1 MFFETTYV
9 PSPQLSAVSADD
21 EPTECSLAPE
31 VPLPPP
37 ETAEDPPLDAPVNHL
52 VFVIHGIGQQTEQYG
67 HFYENIES
75 LQETT
80 RQILQAKVPDHN
92 VRIELVP
99 IEWHKHIH
107 DQVDPILNRITLK
120 SIPTVRLIENDYLAD
135 VLFYF
140 SKDRGQKIIDNVIH
154 LFNTSYQNFLE
165 KHPDFNGEIVILGYS
180 LGGVIVYDILSH
192 QRTPEPEEE
201 EAYSKLDIVYSK
213 LVFKPTYFFGL
224 GSPLGAV
231 MTFRGQCP
239 KKYHPDHDIIFENVF
254 HPFDPLAY
262 RFEPLLNEY
271 YTDQPAVLVDRSI
284 PIGPSFSFP
293 SMSSLPGINFLSL
306 FSWRMPSSGSN
317 PDPSTLVTA
326 ASVVAQEGKR
336 SDEEAIEAARK
347 RDNDGNGTY
356 TEPNG
361 IMSSVNSFL
370 QYFAKSKGPNGDD
383 NKGDQDPNG
392 GIIGWDPLREQTR
405 EQLLALRDDLD
416 KKLNDC
422 TNDDNIH
429 KAEDEDSS
437 LNSTNTGSRRPSL
450 KLRSKTFASPLDIP
464 TCVESPTSLLSRS
477 FISPLGSPV
486 EDPFS
491 GSGQSFSARSNSKR
505 HHLVEVLGIDG
516 VRLDTLERAK
526 ANFNKH
532 PKHEEGDKPPK
543 ESLNTQAKED
553 ESKKDTKDKE
563 DEEFEHDIK
572 INVSEYK
579 EEPPAKKTAAECK
592 PVNQDPSDSMKVKPK
607 NTTEPDDK
615 SIRSDNVWNDLNKEI
630 HEPGPA
636 ITSPGE
642 SKGEVALD
650 ATVPKDGDASTSTS
664 IKENAKKSE
673 AEQAEEDLEAERQFE
688 LKKLPGAR
696 RIDHVLQPESFMSMI
711 ANEYLVGMRAHFSY
725 WTNKDLLWHIV
736 RRLENLDDT
745 VLNENSPK
753 VGPEKPK
760 A

>member
-1 MFFETTYV
+1 MNAFFFLFFSFLLTLSLSPYSLVLSFLDLFMFFETTYV

-21 EPTECSLAPE
+21 EPTPCSLTPE
-31 VPLPPP
+31 MPLPQP
-37 ETAEDPPLDAPVNHL
+37 ETAEDTLSDSPVNHL

-67 HFYENIES
+67 HFYENIEN

-92 VRIELVP
+92 VRIELIP

-140 SKDRGQKIIDNVIH
+140 SKDRGQKIIDNVIQ

-201 EAYSKLDIVYSK
+201 EAYSKLDVVFSK

-306 FSWRMPSSGSN
+306 FSWRMPSSGPN
-317 PDPSTLVTA
+317 
-326 ASVVAQEGKR
+326 
-336 SDEEAIEAARK
+336 SDTDTI
-347 RDNDGNGTY
+347 
-356 TEPNG
+356 
-361 IMSSVNSFL
+361 
-370 QYFAKSKGPNGDD
+370 
-383 NKGDQDPNG
+383 
-392 GIIGWDPLREQTR
+392 
-405 EQLLALRDDLD
+405 
-416 KKLNDC
+416 LNDC
-422 TNDDNIH
+422 TSEDNVH
-429 KAEDEDSS
+429 KSKDEETSS
-437 LNSTNTGSRRPSL
+437 ISSTTSEGGRPSL

-464 TCVESPTSLLSRS
+464 TSVHSP
-477 FISPLGSPV
+477 
-486 EDPFS
+486 
-491 GSGQSFSARSNSKR
+491 
-505 HHLVEVLGIDG
+505 
-516 VRLDTLERAK
+516 
-526 ANFNKH
+526 
-532 PKHEEGDKPPK
+532 
-543 ESLNTQAKED
+543 
-553 ESKKDTKDKE
+553 
-563 DEEFEHDIK
+563 
-572 INVSEYK
+572 
-579 EEPPAKKTAAECK
+579 
-592 PVNQDPSDSMKVKPK
+592 
-607 NTTEPDDK
+607 
-615 SIRSDNVWNDLNKEI
+615 
-630 HEPGPA
+630 
-636 ITSPGE
+636 
-642 SKGEVALD
+642 
-650 ATVPKDGDASTSTS
+650 S
-664 IKENAKKSE
+664 IKETAKKSE
-673 AEQAEEDLEAERQFE
+673 AEQAEEELEAERQFE

-745 VLNENSPK
+745 VLGENSPK

-760 A
+760 SEQDIPNTEQETPKTEQEVPKAEQEKSKSGQETPESKQKTSNSEEETTKTGQETPKA